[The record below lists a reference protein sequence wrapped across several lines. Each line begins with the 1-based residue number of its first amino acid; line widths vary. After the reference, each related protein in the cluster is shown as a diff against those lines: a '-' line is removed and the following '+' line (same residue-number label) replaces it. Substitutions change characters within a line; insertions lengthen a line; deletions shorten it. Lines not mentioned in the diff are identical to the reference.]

1 MPRIV
6 LIEASMLVTRS
17 TSSALVCLFP
27 GICSISL
34 IFRIGFRILLF
45 SLYPIFSD
53 SGLSGLLLTDQIFIS
68 IAAMVA
74 TIVVMAITA
83 PQYSCR
89 NLIMLIV
96 LSCF

>member
-1 MPRIV
+1 
-6 LIEASMLVTRS
+6 MLVTRS

-27 GICSISL
+27 GICSIGL
-34 IFRIGFRILLF
+34 IFLPNSRILNL
-45 SLYPIFSD
+45 SLCPIFSD

-68 IAAMVA
+68 IPAMVA
-74 TIVVMAITA
+74 TIAVMVVAA
-83 PQYSCR
+83 PQYSFR